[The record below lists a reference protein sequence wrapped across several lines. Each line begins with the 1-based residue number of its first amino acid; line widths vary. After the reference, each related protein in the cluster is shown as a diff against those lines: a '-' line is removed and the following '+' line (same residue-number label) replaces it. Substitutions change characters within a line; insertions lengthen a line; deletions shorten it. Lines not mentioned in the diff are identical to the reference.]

1 MAALGS
7 ATSRNTPEAK
17 QGNFSLSLSL
27 VTYSLIFIRRLA
39 NTRTHRVSDPG
50 WLERHKGP
58 LEMLA
63 DSLLSVRL
71 INGSMVVQQTS
82 HPLYARAVGGE
93 RPTELTRQQTDG
105 DTDREM
111 DLQDIPLEDLLF

>member
-1 MAALGS
+1 
-7 ATSRNTPEAK
+7 
-17 QGNFSLSLSL
+17 
-27 VTYSLIFIRRLA
+27 
-39 NTRTHRVSDPG
+39 
-50 WLERHKGP
+50 
-58 LEMLA
+58 MLA